1 MELSK
6 GLIGACFSVSLI
18 VCSSCHKIPNTG
30 RAVGESQ
37 VKKTNTGSMTQP
49 DVQADIGIFDAV
61 LPDRFGKPW
70 VAVSGTG
77 TAKLTST
84 TGGKRSIT
92 TKVIGTRA
100 LLYKAGVPSLKLEAP
115 WIEADQA
122 TGRVRAWGKVLATTI
137 DSPGGGLRKVQSDT
151 IVWDVKRDT
160 LHGEGNVRFYDGGSF
175 DIPAKAFTADTVLN
189 RVEIFNNSKPLAGW
203 WK

>member
-6 GLIGACFSVSLI
+6 GLIGVCLSVSLI
-18 VCSSCHKIPNTG
+18 VCNSCHKMPNTA
-30 RAVGESQ
+30 RSVVASQ
-37 VKKTNTGSMTQP
+37 VKKNNVAAVTQP
-49 DVQADIGIFDAV
+49 NVQADIGFFDAV
-61 LPDRFGKPW
+61 LPDRLGKPW
-70 VAVSGTG
+70 VSVSGTG
-77 TAKLTST
+77 TANLTSS

-100 LLYKAGVPSLKLEAP
+100 LLYKAGVPCLKLEAP

-122 TGRVRAWGKVLATTI
+122 TGRVRASGKVLATTI
-137 DSPGGGLRKVQSDT
+137 DSSGAGLRKVQSDT

-160 LHGEGNVRFYDGGSF
+160 LHGEGNVRFYDSGSF
-175 DIPAKAFTADTVLN
+175 DIPATAFTADTVLD
-189 RVEIFNNSKPLAGW
+189 RVEIFNSSKPLAGW